1 MVNENNSGGKTLQP
15 VTLYEKGGLKV
26 SATGDFTKEEL
37 EILVYE
43 VKATLSDILKSRRYR
58 GGLK

>member
-1 MVNENNSGGKTLQP
+1 MQP